1 MDALHQLEIAL
12 ILWVQSLGVW
22 LASPMRLISMLGQE
36 EFFLLVMPALYW
48 SVDAGLGFRMAV
60 MLLLGN
66 ELNFIGKL
74 VCHSPR
80 PYWIDSQVKGYAAE
94 TSFGMPS
101 NHAETSAGLWGL
113 MTTYVRQTWLRVLL
127 VSVILLI
134 GLSRIFLGVHFISD
148 VVGGWLLGALSLWVF
163 LKLERPIAAWLR
175 QRTLIQMVILA
186 LLSSV
191 LLLVLGLATQ
201 AAVRDVQVLDTWKQ
215 NAIAAQP
222 GAEIDPLNL
231 DQTFTLAGT
240 WFGLMVGAAWLY
252 HRQGGFQSTGTLR
265 DRLLRYLIGGVG
277 VLIFWFGLG
286 KIFPRESD
294 LLSYSLR
301 YLRYTLVGLW
311 VSALAP
317 LLFERL
323 GLTQIK
329 QKQVTPLS
337 STENPL

>member
-22 LASPMRLISMLGQE
+22 LASPMRLVSMLGQE
-36 EFFLLVMPALYW
+36 DFFMLVMPALYW
-48 SVDAGLGFRMAV
+48 SVDAGLGFRMAI

-74 VCHSPR
+74 ACHSPR
-80 PYWIDSQVKGYAAE
+80 PYWIDPLIKGYAAE

-101 NHAETSAGLWGL
+101 NHAQTSAGLWGL
-113 MTTYVRQTWLRVLL
+113 MATFVRQTWLRVLL
-127 VSVILLI
+127 VTVIVLI
-134 GLSRIFLGVHFISD
+134 GFSRIFLGVHFISD
-148 VVGGWLLGALSLWVF
+148 VVGGWLLGGLTLWAF
-163 LKLERPIAAWLR
+163 LKLERPVAAWLC
-175 QRTLIQMVILA
+175 QRTLTQMLMLA
-186 LLSSV
+186 LLTSV
-191 LLLVLGLATQ
+191 LLMTAGLTTQ
-201 AAVRDVQVLDTWKQ
+201 AAVRDVPVQAIWKQ
-215 NAIAAQP
+215 NAAVAQP
-222 GAEIDPLNL
+222 GTEIDPLKL
-231 DQTFTLAGT
+231 DQVFTLAGT
-240 WFGLMVGAAWLY
+240 WFGMLAGVAWLY
-252 HRQGGFQSTGTLR
+252 HRQGGFQASGAVR
-265 DRLLRYLIGGVG
+265 ERLLRYLIGGVG

-294 LLSYSLR
+294 FISYSLR

-323 GLTQIK
+323 GLAQVK
-329 QKQVTPLS
+329 QRQVAPLS